1 MSRPGARLGR
11 DERSHLHRRR
21 VGQREP
27 DELIRF
33 VVGPDGAV
41 VPDLKRNL
49 PGRGCWVTADREH
62 VDKACEEG
70 PVRPSFQIGA
80 LKSEVTV
87 PPDLGGMV
95 DRLLA
100 KSALGALGLARKAGA
115 VALGAAKVEASVRS
129 GAALLV
135 LHAAEASQDGVR
147 KIAQARRA
155 TAHAGGPEITAY
167 KLFSE
172 AGIGFGIGR
181 HKCDTCCR
189 SRGRRREERLKS
201 AWLRL
206 TATGAVLRT
215 SRRCLRRLLTGMTA
229 AEDME

>member
-1 MSRPGARLGR
+1 M
-11 DERSHLHRRR
+11 DEMNDRTCIVTRRSA
-21 VGQREP
+21 GP

-33 VVGPDGAV
+33 VVGPDAAV

-62 VDKACEEG
+62 VDMAAKKGQFARSFKA
-70 PVRPSFQIGA
+70 Q
-80 LKSEVTV
+80 VTV

-95 DRLLA
+95 DGLLA
-100 KSALGALGLARKAGA
+100 RSALGALGLARKAGA
-115 VALGAAKVEASVRS
+115 VALGATKVEASVRS

-135 LHAAEASQDGVR
+135 LHAVEASEDGLR

-155 TAHAGGPEITAY
+155 TVHAGGPVIRAY

-172 AGIGFGIGR
+172 PELGLALGGTNVI
-181 HKCDTCCR
+181 H
-189 SRGRRREERLKS
+189 
-201 AWLRL
+201 A
-206 TATGAVLRT
+206 AVLAGDAGRAAEKRMVALDRYRGG
-215 SRRCLRRLLTGMTA
+215 SPDELAMFAAIADGNDA

>member
-1 MSRPGARLGR
+1 MNDRTCIVTRRPAG
-11 DERSHLHRRR
+11 
-21 VGQREP
+21 P

-33 VVGPDGAV
+33 VAGPDGAV

-62 VDKACEEG
+62 VDKAAKKG
-70 PVRPSFQIGA
+70 LFARA
-80 LKSEVTV
+80 LKAEVAV
-87 PPDLGGMV
+87 PADLGGMV

-100 KSALGALGLARKAGA
+100 KSALGTLGLARKAGA
-115 VALGAAKVEASVRS
+115 VALGATKVEASVRS

-135 LHAAEASQDGVR
+135 LHAAEASEDGLR

-155 TAHAGGPEITAY
+155 TAHAGGPEIMAY

-172 AGIGFGIGR
+172 QELGLALGGTNVI
-181 HKCDTCCR
+181 H
-189 SRGRRREERLKS
+189 
-201 AWLRL
+201 A
-206 TATGAVLRT
+206 AVLAGDAGRAAEKRT
-215 SRRCLRRLLTGMTA
+215 VALDRYRGGSPDELAMFAAIAEA

>member
-1 MSRPGARLGR
+1 MNDRTCIVARRPA
-11 DERSHLHRRR
+11 
-21 VGQREP
+21 EP

-33 VVGPDGAV
+33 VVGPDRAV

-62 VDKACEEG
+62 VDKAAKKG
-70 PVRPSFQIGA
+70 LFARAF
-80 LKSEVTV
+80 KSEVSV
-87 PPDLGGMV
+87 PSDLGGMV

-100 KSALGALGLARKAGA
+100 KSALGALGLARKAGV
-115 VALGAAKVEASVRS
+115 VALGATKVEASVRS

-135 LHAAEASQDGVR
+135 LHAAEASEDGLR

-155 TAHAGGPEITAY
+155 TAHAGGPEIRAY

-172 AGIGFGIGR
+172 PEMGLALGGTNVI
-181 HKCDTCCR
+181 H
-189 SRGRRREERLKS
+189 
-201 AWLRL
+201 A
-206 TATGAVLRT
+206 AVLAGDAGRAAEKRMVALDRYRGG
-215 SRRCLRRLLTGMTA
+215 SPDELAMFAAIADGNDA

>member
-1 MSRPGARLGR
+1 LDEMNDRTCIVTRRPAG
-11 DERSHLHRRR
+11 
-21 VGQREP
+21 P

-33 VVGPDGAV
+33 VVGPDKAV

-62 VDKACEEG
+62 VDKAVKKG
-70 PVRPSFQIGA
+70 AFARA
-80 LKSEVTV
+80 LKAELTV

-95 DRLLA
+95 DRLLG
-100 KSALGALGLARKAGA
+100 KSALGALGLARKAGM
-115 VALGAAKVEASVRS
+115 VALGATKVEASVRS

-135 LHAAEASQDGVR
+135 LHAAEASEDGLR

-155 TAHAGGPEITAY
+155 TAHIGGPEIRAY

-172 AGIGFGIGR
+172 QELGLALGGTNVI
-181 HKCDTCCR
+181 H
-189 SRGRRREERLKS
+189 
-201 AWLRL
+201 A
-206 TATGAVLRT
+206 AVLAGDAGRMAEKRMVALDRYRGG
-215 SRRCLRRLLTGMTA
+215 SPDELAMFAAIADGNDA

>member
-1 MSRPGARLGR
+1 MNDRTCIVERRPTG
-11 DERSHLHRRR
+11 
-21 VGQREP
+21 P

-33 VVGPDGAV
+33 VVGPDGTV

-62 VDKACEEG
+62 VDKAAKKGLFARAFKSG
-70 PVRPSFQIGA
+70 P
-80 LKSEVTV
+80 LKSEVIV
-87 PPDLGGMV
+87 PPDLGDMV

-100 KSALGALGLARKAGA
+100 KSALGALGLSRKAGA
-115 VALGAAKVEASVRS
+115 VALGATKVEASVRS

-135 LHAAEASQDGVR
+135 LHAAEASQDGLR

-155 TAHAGGPEITAY
+155 TAHAGGPEIRAY

-172 AGIGFGIGR
+172 QELGLALGGTNVI
-181 HKCDTCCR
+181 H
-189 SRGRRREERLKS
+189 
-201 AWLRL
+201 A
-206 TATGAVLRT
+206 AVLAGDAGRAAEKRMVALDRYRGG
-215 SRRCLRRLLTGMTA
+215 SPDELAMFAAIADGNEA